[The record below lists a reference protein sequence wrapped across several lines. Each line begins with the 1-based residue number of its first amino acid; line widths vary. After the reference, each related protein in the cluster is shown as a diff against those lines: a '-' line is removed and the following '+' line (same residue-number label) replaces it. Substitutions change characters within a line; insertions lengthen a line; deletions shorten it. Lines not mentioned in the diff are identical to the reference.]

1 MAFDPDKIELMKLI
15 ADRTLGKLARK
26 LRILGYDTLYWR
38 GGNLAGAME
47 AARSERRVLLTR
59 SRKVREKPEDL
70 EVMIV
75 EANDPREQL
84 QEVVKKLHLQMED
97 TRFFRRCLL
106 CNEELL
112 PIGKEEAE
120 GRVPDFILQSY
131 TVFHGCPRCRRIY
144 WPGTHY
150 VRMKQEMAG
159 FIDKSRQAQAVKQE

>member
-1 MAFDPDKIELMKLI
+1 MKII

-26 LRILGYDTLYWR
+26 LRVLGYDTLYWR
-38 GGNLAGAME
+38 SGNLAEAVE

-70 EVMIV
+70 EIMIV

-84 QEVVKKLHLQMED
+84 QEVVEKLHLQTEGA
-97 TRFFRRCLL
+97 RFFRRCLL

-131 TVFHGCPRCRRIY
+131 TVFHSCPRCRRIY

-159 FIDKSRQAQAVKQE
+159 FMGQPRVAQAVKHKGNENCE